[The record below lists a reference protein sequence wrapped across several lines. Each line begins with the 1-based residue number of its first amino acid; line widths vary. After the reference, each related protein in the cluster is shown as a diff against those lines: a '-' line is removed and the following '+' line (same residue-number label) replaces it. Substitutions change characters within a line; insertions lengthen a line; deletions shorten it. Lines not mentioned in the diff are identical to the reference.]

1 MKYIKELVRAEAD
14 KAHAKAAEIDGPGT
28 FQQWREAKAAA
39 YALEELYRKLLALPS
54 SAWRD

>member
-28 FQQWREAKAAA
+28 FQQWREAKAAFLR
-39 YALEELYRKLLALPS
+39 LEGLTY
-54 SAWRD
+54 